1 MTFCVSCE
9 KLEDPFSRNIHLG
22 PGEEERPEVERRAR
36 SPPLIAVKSVVYRS
50 ADRDRDLVALL
61 VSRGM
66 HLRWLTSLAQKE
78 RRTGDF
84 RSNCDYD

>member
-1 MTFCVSCE
+1 MRNNTQVINDFLRLLRE
-9 KLEDPFSRNIHLG
+9 ARRPFSRNIHLG

-66 HLRWLTSLAQKE
+66 HLRWLTS
-78 RRTGDF
+78 
-84 RSNCDYD
+84 